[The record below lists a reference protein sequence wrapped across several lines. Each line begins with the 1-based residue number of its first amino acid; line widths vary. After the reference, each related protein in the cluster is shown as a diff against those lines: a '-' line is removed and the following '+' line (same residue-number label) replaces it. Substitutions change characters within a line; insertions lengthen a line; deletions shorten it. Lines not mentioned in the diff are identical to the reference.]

1 MENNMSKK
9 LYTQKK
15 SKFKGFLNHIF
26 IDGLSGMALGL
37 FATLIIG
44 TILQRIGILVS
55 DASSVAWL
63 ERIGDLLFA
72 MGKVAASLTGA
83 GIGCG
88 VAYKYKASP
97 LVLLSAATAGMV
109 GGFASALLSGT
120 VISGA
125 VLSYSG
131 PGEPLGAFI
140 AAYVAIEIGSFV
152 SGKTKLDILVTPFVG
167 IVSGSAV
174 GLLIGPPISSFVT
187 WLGSLVN
194 WGVEQAPFTAG
205 IIVSVLMG
213 IFLTL
218 PISSAAI
225 GIALGLNGIAAGAAV
240 AGCCAH
246 MVGFAFA
253 SFRDN
258 GFGGLLAQGVGT
270 SMLQMP
276 NIVKKPVIALPAIIA
291 SIITGPVSTCV
302 FHMTNNATGSGMGS
316 AGLVG
321 QIMGFQTMAPEFG
334 TWPTLGMIL
343 LVHFILPAVI
353 SFLVS
358 ELMRKKQWILTGDM
372 KLDV

>member
-1 MENNMSKK
+1 MGKK
-9 LYTQKK
+9 LYNKK
-15 SKFKGFLNHIF
+15 SSKFKRIMNHIF

-44 TILQRIGILVS
+44 TILQRIGILIS
-55 DASSVAWL
+55 DASNVVWL
-63 ERIGDLLFA
+63 DRTGDLLFSI
-72 MGKVAASLTGA
+72 GKVAASLTGA

-88 VAYKYKASP
+88 VAYKYKSSP

-140 AAYVAIEIGSFV
+140 AAFVAIEIGTLV
-152 SGKTKLDILVTPFVG
+152 SGKTKLDILITPFVG
-167 IVSGSAV
+167 IVSGSAI

-205 IIVSVLMG
+205 IIVAVLMG

-225 GIALGLNGIAAGAAV
+225 GIALGLSDLAAGAAV

-276 NIVKKPVIALPAIIA
+276 NIVKKPIIALPAIIA
-291 SIITGPVSTCV
+291 SIVAGPVSTCV

>member
-1 MENNMSKK
+1 MVIHMSKR
-9 LYTQKK
+9 LRTQKT
-15 SKFKGFLNHIF
+15 SNFKRILNHIF

-44 TILQRIGILVS
+44 TILQRIGILIS
-55 DASSVAWL
+55 DAATLPWL
-63 ERIGDLLFA
+63 DRAGDLLFA
-72 MGKVAASLTGA
+72 IGKVAASLTGA

-88 VAYKYKASP
+88 VAYKYKSSP

-120 VISGA
+120 VISGS
-125 VLSYSG
+125 VLSYAG

-140 AAYVAIEIGSFV
+140 AAFVAIELGSLV
-152 SGKTKLDILVTPFVG
+152 SGKTKLDILITPFVG
-167 IVSGSAV
+167 IVSGSAI

-205 IIVSVLMG
+205 IIVAALMG

-276 NIVKKPVIALPAIIA
+276 NIVKKPIIALPAIIA
-291 SIITGPVSTCV
+291 SIITGPISTCV
-302 FHMTNNATGSGMGS
+302 FGMTNNATGSGMGS

-321 QIMGFQTMAPEFG
+321 QIMGFETMAPEFG
-334 TWPTLGMIL
+334 TLPTLGMIL

-358 ELMRKKQWILTGDM
+358 EFMRKKQWILTGDM

>member
-1 MENNMSKK
+1 MVIHMGKK
-9 LYTQKK
+9 LHTPKK
-15 SKFKGFLNHIF
+15 SKFKTILNHIF

-44 TILQRIGILVS
+44 TILQRIGILIS
-55 DASSVAWL
+55 DASDLAWL
-63 ERIGDLLFA
+63 DRMGDLLFSI
-72 MGKVAASLTGA
+72 GKVAASLTCA

-88 VAYKYKASP
+88 VAYKYKSSP
-97 LVLLSAATAGMV
+97 LVLLSSATAGMV
-109 GGFASALLSGT
+109 GGFASALLSDT
-120 VISGA
+120 VINGA
-125 VLSYSG
+125 VLSYAG

-140 AAYVAIEIGSFV
+140 AAYVAIEMGTLV

-167 IVSGSAV
+167 IVSGSAI

-205 IIVSVLMG
+205 IIVAVLMG

-225 GIALGLNGIAAGAAV
+225 GIALGLEGIAAGAAV

-291 SIITGPVSTCV
+291 SIVTGPVSTCV

-358 ELMRKKQWILTGDM
+358 EFMRKKQWILTGDM